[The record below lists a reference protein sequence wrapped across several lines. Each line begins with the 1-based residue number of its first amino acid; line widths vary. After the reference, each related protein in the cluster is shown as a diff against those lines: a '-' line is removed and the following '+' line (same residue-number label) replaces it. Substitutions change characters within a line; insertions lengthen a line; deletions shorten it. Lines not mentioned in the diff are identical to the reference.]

1 MCAARLSPALCN
13 TMDKGLATQ
22 DLTARLTELACWGY
36 DAFHADSLSVDH
48 CCFVYLRSPGRWCR
62 APGLAPPTPCLW
74 DWTPTAYLGP
84 LQSYAGRLSLTDD
97 CALHHT
103 LSLAL
108 RREDRE
114 MVSWMCVK
122 IDRGSVWPH
131 LMRHLKM
138 SVALLCSSALK
149 KKQRRLI
156 VCVCSESSCL
166 WGVLHDVLLKPGG
179 NLLHSSCQTQEII
192 S

>member
-131 LMRHLKM
+131 INEAFKDVCGLTLQ
-138 SVALLCSSALK
+138 LCTKEETEEAYCLSLFRVFLSLRGSTWCITKAWR
-149 KKQRRLI
+149 QLI
-156 VCVCSESSCL
+156 
-166 WGVLHDVLLKPGG
+166 
-179 NLLHSSCQTQEII
+179 TF
-192 S
+192 